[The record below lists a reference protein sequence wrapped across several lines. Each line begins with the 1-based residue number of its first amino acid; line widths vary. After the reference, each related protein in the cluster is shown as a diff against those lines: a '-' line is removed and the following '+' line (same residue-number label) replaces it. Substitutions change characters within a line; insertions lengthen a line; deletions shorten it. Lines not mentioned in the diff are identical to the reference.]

1 VSGRTRRGHRRP
13 LSRVPTCNLCG
24 FPVLRLHPGSA
35 GQRCL
40 RCLSTFRHRA
50 VGAVLAGLGLGRNV
64 DVYELSSRGALC
76 RYLRRTFARVTVS
89 ELFDDVPPGGYRN
102 GVQCQDVQRLTY
114 DAATFD
120 LVTSTEVF
128 EHVPDD
134 LRAFTEVHRVLR
146 DGGFL
151 VFTVPLMDVDDT
163 LVRARLHDGTIEHL
177 VEPEYHGDRLRGRAG
192 VLAFRTYGLDILGR
206 LRTAGFEPRLERIDD
221 HAHAIADGKV
231 LIARKPA

>member
-1 VSGRTRRGHRRP
+1 VT
-13 LSRVPTCNLCG
+13 TCNLCG
-24 FPVLRLHPGSA
+24 FPVLRLHPGVA
-35 GQRCL
+35 GRRCV

-50 VGAVLAGLGLGRNV
+50 VGAVLAGLGLGGDA

-89 ELFDDVPPGGYRN
+89 ELFDDVAPGDVRH
-102 GVQCQDVQRLTY
+102 GVQCQDVQRLTHG
-114 DAATFD
+114 DAAFD

-134 LRAFTEVHRVLR
+134 LRAFTEIHRVLR
-146 DGGFL
+146 GGGFL
-151 VFTVPLMDVDDT
+151 VFTVPLMDAGAT
-163 LVRARLHDGTIEHL
+163 LERARLRDGIVEHL
-177 VEPEYHGDRLRGRAG
+177 VTPEYHGDRLRGRAG

-221 HAHAIADGKV
+221 EAHAIADGKV
-231 LIARKPA
+231 LVARKPA